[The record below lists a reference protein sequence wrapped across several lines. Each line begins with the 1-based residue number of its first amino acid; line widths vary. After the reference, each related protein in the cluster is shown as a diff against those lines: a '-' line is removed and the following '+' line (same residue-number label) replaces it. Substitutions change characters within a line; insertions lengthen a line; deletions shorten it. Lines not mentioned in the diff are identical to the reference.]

1 MHLVEALIEAVT
13 GNNWHNC
20 SWNGRTGRFC
30 QENGPSTCAT
40 YSGDRTSEVYF
51 AGMVMLMLMMFLLV
65 MVIFFLMI
73 MDLVL
78 KISAFCNVLEKF
90 LTKIARD
97 FW

>member
-1 MHLVEALIEAVT
+1 MKMTLTTMAMMME
-13 GNNWHNC
+13 
-20 SWNGRTGRFC
+20 
-30 QENGPSTCAT
+30 
-40 YSGDRTSEVYF
+40 
-51 AGMVMLMLMMFLLV
+51 MMFLLV

-78 KISAFCNVLEKF
+78 KIFCNVLDKF